1 MAVLFPTCLHLTRAF
16 TLTSSPTR
24 TLALT
29 SNPNPGRQPAAQPDQ
44 AAGGLYLDRGLEDF
58 RAVAEARGLALR
70 RCPQAASAG
79 DGDGSAAVAA
89 AGAGAASQA
98 EGANPLEVG
107 GDAAGSEAEFTW
119 PLEAF
124 ADARPFVVELVL
136 SAEAPRT

>member
-1 MAVLFPTCLHLTRAF
+1 MPSL
-16 TLTSSPTR
+16 SPLARLGPSPSLQTR
-24 TLALT
+24 TRTVSLPPQ
-29 SNPNPGRQPAAQPDQ
+29 PNQ

-98 EGANPLEVG
+98 EGTNPLEVG
-107 GDAAGSEAEFTW
+107 GYAAGSEAEFTW

-136 SAEAPRT
+136 SVSAEAPRT

>member
-1 MAVLFPTCLHLTRAF
+1 M
-16 TLTSSPTR
+16 
-24 TLALT
+24 
-29 SNPNPGRQPAAQPDQ
+29 
-44 AAGGLYLDRGLEDF
+44 
-58 RAVAEARGLALR
+58 AEARGLALR

-107 GDAAGSEAEFTW
+107 GDAAPSGSGAPVGGDAAGSEAGVTW